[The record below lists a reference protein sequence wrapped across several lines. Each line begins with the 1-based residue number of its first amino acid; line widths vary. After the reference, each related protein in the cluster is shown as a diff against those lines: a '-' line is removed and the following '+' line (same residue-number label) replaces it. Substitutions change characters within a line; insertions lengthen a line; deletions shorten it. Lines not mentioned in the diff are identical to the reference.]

1 MSETLGRYYK
11 QNFVRNLRKES
22 NYNAE
27 KFHFLALSA
36 TEEKEESI
44 TRNDFTNEFLNNHQ
58 INWVTKSDIKKLIN
72 SDTILFQSFN

>member
-1 MSETLGRYYK
+1 MKNIIKESNQTIT
-11 QNFVRNLRKES
+11 FDLRKES

-36 TEEKEESI
+36 TDEKEEFIS
-44 TRNDFTNEFLNNHQ
+44 RNEFTNEFSNNHQ